1 MLLLLQR
8 KYVEYQNLIMKVKK
22 RHRLR
27 GEVGALAI
35 QQDVTLGHLH
45 KFLQLLVTLTL
56 KMMVIH
62 TNQRHIDTELLT
74 RVKQLCIHPWDQY
87 LVTMSPAL
95 VGDLLLQKLLWCIAD
110 GSIKRG
116 HCTKLGS

>member
-1 MLLLLQR
+1 MLLLLLQR

-45 KFLQLLVTLTL
+45 KSLQLLVTLTL

-74 RVKQLCIHPWDQY
+74 RVKQHCIQY
-87 LVTMSPAL
+87 LVTLSPAL

-110 GSIKRG
+110 GSIKKG